1 MEKRL
6 KIITIVNIIS
16 LIIAL
21 LILRFSEIYRG
32 QNPLYVTLKIIGW
45 SIFCYSILASLINT
59 LYIYFEKTNIW
70 KKKILW
76 IILSL
81 FPVIYIF
88 IIVAFSLINTC
99 FLIMLPNSIARISNP

>member
-59 LYIYFEKTNIW
+59 LYIYFEKTTIL

-76 IILSL
+76 ILVSLLPILYTFTIIILSL
-81 FPVIYIF
+81 Q
-88 IIVAFSLINTC
+88 NTC
-99 FLIMLPNSIARISNP
+99 L

>member
-21 LILRFSEIYRG
+21 LILRYSEIYRG

-59 LYIYFEKTNIW
+59 LYIYFEQTNIW

-81 FPVIYIF
+81 FPIFYIF
-88 IIVAFSLINTC
+88 TIIVLSLIKTI
-99 FLIMLPNSIARISNP
+99 F